1 MARGNIR
8 FTPGLLTQLGSF
20 GQGPANQQ
28 GAAGASM
35 LPPAQQFGPSGLGGM
50 FARNLGGLLGMDMRT
65 PQEKEQQLIEQQRQ
79 RLSQLDPNDPTAMS
93 ELIKAYA
100 VTDPA
105 RAIQLAAAERQRL
118 AAESKTQEEKALKG
132 KQEEG
137 RSLIFDVLMTADDVT
152 TPDVRRTV
160 ADLAQGYQVP
170 ASVITS
176 LYGAADK
183 GRKDK
188 EEAKKGKYT
197 EGSSYQ
203 TVDENGDIWNVQLM
217 NPKEEGQNVK
227 RIYTQ
232 IAGNE
237 LDEEGNVKTRPE
249 GETALA
255 STVGETPQ
263 ERRDAELKED
273 IRKQREGLWVEE
285 QAEARRAIEGSS
297 EALALTDQMINLL
310 TVGVE
315 STGGIANKAKSY
327 LAQTFGF
334 TTEELTNKA
343 LIVNIAGNQVLS
355 KIRLLGA
362 NPTEGER
369 DFLLQLGADI
379 KNDPKEVTQAKLAL
393 ARKVLSN
400 SLARQRAK
408 LNMTREQYEEAIQ
421 EGGALDFGFVNPYS
435 TEEGGIPSFE
445 EHFGLQKEKQRRKNV
460 NPRGR

>member
-1 MARGNIR
+1 M
-8 FTPGLLTQLGSF
+8 GLLDRIGAFERYKVSPTQGTSGLMT
-20 GQGPANQQ
+20 
-28 GAAGASM
+28 GAGRPMS
-35 LPPAQQFGPSGLGGM
+35 PFAQQA
-50 FARNLGGLLGMDMRT
+50 ARNIGGLLGMDMRT

-79 RLSQLDPNDPTAMS
+79 RLSQLDPNDPTAIA

-105 RAIQLAAAERQRL
+105 RAIQLAAGERKRL
-118 AAESKTQEEKALKG
+118 ASESKAQEEKALKI

-152 TPDVRRTV
+152 TSDVRRTV

-170 ASVITS
+170 ASVINS

-249 GETALA
+249 GESALA

-263 ERRDAELKED
+263 ERREAERKED
-273 IRKQREGLWVEE
+273 IRKKKEGLWVEE
-285 QAEARRAIEGSS
+285 QAEARNAIEGSA

-393 ARKVLSN
+393 ARQILSN
-400 SLARQRAK
+400 SLARHRAK
-408 LNMTREQYEEAIQ
+408 LNMTREEYEEAIQ

-435 TEEGGIPSFE
+435 TKEGGIPSFE
-445 EHFGLQKEKQRRKNV
+445 EHFGLQNEKKRRENV

>member
-1 MARGNIR
+1 MGLLDRIGAFDRYKVSPTQG
-8 FTPGLLTQLGSF
+8 TSGLLTGA
-20 GQGPANQQ
+20 GQPM
-28 GAAGASM
+28 S
-35 LPPAQQFGPSGLGGM
+35 PFAQQA
-50 FARNLGGLLGMDMRT
+50 ARNIGGLLGMDMRT

-79 RLSQLDPNDPTAMS
+79 RLSELDPNDPTAMS

-118 AAESKTQEEKALKG
+118 AAESKTQEEKTFKG

-170 ASVITS
+170 ASVINS

-203 TVDENGDIWNVQLM
+203 VIDENNDIWNVQLM
-217 NPKEEGQNVK
+217 NAKEEGQANK

-237 LDEEGNVKTRPE
+237 LDEEGNVKTAPF
-249 GETALA
+249 GDTALA
-255 STVGETPQ
+255 STVGETPA
-263 ERRDAELKED
+263 ERRQAELDKKLKEQ
-273 IRKQREGLWVEE
+273 KEGLWVEE

-435 TEEGGIPSFE
+435 TEEGIQSFE
-445 EHFGLQKEKQRRKNV
+445 DYFGVDNEKANKRQRRKNV

>member
-1 MARGNIR
+1 MGLLDRIGAFDRYKVSPTQG
-8 FTPGLLTQLGSF
+8 TSGLLTG
-20 GQGPANQQ
+20 
-28 GAAGASM
+28 
-35 LPPAQQFGPSGLGGM
+35 AQQPMSPFAQQA
-50 FARNLGGLLGMDMRT
+50 ARNIGGLLGMDMRT

-118 AAESKTQEEKALKG
+118 AAESKTKEEKTLKG
-132 KQEEG
+132 KVEEG

-203 TVDENGDIWNVQLM
+203 VSDENDDTWNVQLM
-217 NPKEEGQNVK
+217 NPKEEGQDVK

-237 LDEEGNVKTRPE
+237 LDKEGNVKTRPK
-249 GETALA
+249 GVTSLA
-255 STVGETPQ
+255 SPVGETPDEKSKRLAKQ
-263 ERRDAELKED
+263 KGDERKV
-273 IRKQREGLWVEE
+273 QLWVES
-285 QAEARRAIEGSS
+285 Q
-297 EALALTDQMINLL
+297 ALARNNVEGALDTLRLADEMINLL
-310 TVGVE
+310 SVGVE
-315 STGGIANKAKSY
+315 STGGIANAAKDFIISQFPG
-327 LAQTFGF
+327 L
-334 TTEELTNKA
+334 TTQEFVNKA
-343 LIVNIAGNQVLS
+343 MITNMAGRKVLENISA
-355 KIRLLGA
+355 LGA
-362 NPTEGER
+362 NPSEGER
-369 DFLLQLGADI
+369 DFIKSLEADMQNNPKAVNLAILQQARQVL
-379 KNDPKEVTQAKLAL
+379 KNQL
-393 ARKVLSN
+393 ARN
-400 SLARQRAK
+400 RYK
-408 LNMTREQYEEAIQ
+408 LTATQSEYEAALQ
-421 EGGALDFGFVNPYS
+421 EGGLLDFGFVNPYS
-435 TEEGGIPSFE
+435 KGKEERIPTLE
-445 EHFGLQKEKQRRKNV
+445 EWAASKQEDKPRRRNV

>member
-1 MARGNIR
+1 M
-8 FTPGLLTQLGSF
+8 GLLDRIGAFDRYKVSPTQGTSGLMT
-20 GQGPANQQ
+20 
-28 GAAGASM
+28 GAGRPMS
-35 LPPAQQFGPSGLGGM
+35 PFAQQA
-50 FARNLGGLLGMDMRT
+50 ARQIGGLLGQDMRT

-79 RLSQLDPNDPTAMS
+79 RLSELDPNDPTAMS

-203 TVDENGDIWNVQLM
+203 VIDENNDIWNVQLM
-217 NPKEEGQNVK
+217 NAKEEGQANK

-237 LDEEGNVKTRPE
+237 LDEKGNVKTSPF
-249 GETALA
+249 GDTALA
-255 STVGETPQ
+255 STVGETPAQ
-263 ERRDAELKED
+263 RREAELKKKLRQE
-273 IRKQREGLWVEE
+273 KESLWIEE
-285 QAEARRAIEGSS
+285 QADAREAIEGST

-408 LNMTREQYEEAIQ
+408 LNMTREDYEEAIQ

-435 TEEGGIPSFE
+435 TKEGGIPSFE
-445 EHFGLQKEKQRRKNV
+445 EHFGLQKEKQRRENV

>member
-1 MARGNIR
+1 MGLLDRIGAFDRYKVSPTQG
-8 FTPGLLTQLGSF
+8 TSGLLTG
-20 GQGPANQQ
+20 
-28 GAAGASM
+28 
-35 LPPAQQFGPSGLGGM
+35 AQQPMSP
-50 FARNLGGLLGMDMRT
+50 FAQQAARQIGGLLGMDMRT

-100 VTDPA
+100 ITDPA

>member
-1 MARGNIR
+1 MGLLDRIGAFDRYKVSPTQG
-8 FTPGLLTQLGSF
+8 TSGLLTGA
-20 GQGPANQQ
+20 GQPM
-28 GAAGASM
+28 S
-35 LPPAQQFGPSGLGGM
+35 PFAQQA
-50 FARNLGGLLGMDMRT
+50 ARNIGGLLGMDMRT

-79 RLSQLDPNDPTAMS
+79 RLSELDPNDPTAMS

-118 AAESKTQEEKALKG
+118 AAESKTQEEKTFKG

-170 ASVITS
+170 ASVINS

-203 TVDENGDIWNVQLM
+203 VIDENNDIWNVQLM
-217 NPKEEGQNVK
+217 NAKEEGQANK

-237 LDEEGNVKTRPE
+237 LDEEGNVKTAPF
-249 GETALA
+249 GDTALA
-255 STVGETPQ
+255 STVGETPA
-263 ERRDAELKED
+263 ERRQAELDKKLKEQ
-273 IRKQREGLWVEE
+273 KEGLWVEE

-435 TEEGGIPSFE
+435 TEEGIQSFE
-445 EHFGLQKEKQRRKNV
+445 DYFGVDNEKANKRRRRNNV

>member
-1 MARGNIR
+1 MGLLDRIGAFDRYKVSPTQG
-8 FTPGLLTQLGSF
+8 TSGLLT
-20 GQGPANQQ
+20 
-28 GAAGASM
+28 GAGRPMS
-35 LPPAQQFGPSGLGGM
+35 PFAQQA
-50 FARNLGGLLGMDMRT
+50 ARNIGGLLGQDMRT

-79 RLSQLDPNDPTAMS
+79 RLSELDPNDPTAMS

-100 VTDPA
+100 VTDPV

-118 AAESKTQEEKALKG
+118 AAESKTQEEKTFKG

-197 EGSSYQ
+197 EGSAYQ
-203 TVDENGDIWNVQLM
+203 VIDENNDIWNVQLM
-217 NPKEEGQNVK
+217 NAKEEGQANK

-237 LDEEGNVKTRPE
+237 LDEEGNVKTAPF
-249 GETALA
+249 GDTALA
-255 STVGETPQ
+255 STVGETPA
-263 ERRDAELKED
+263 ERRQAELDKKLKEQ
-273 IRKQREGLWVEE
+273 KEGLWVEE

-435 TEEGGIPSFE
+435 TEEGIQSFE
-445 EHFGLQKEKQRRKNV
+445 DYFGVDNEKANKRRRRNNV

>member
-1 MARGNIR
+1 MGLLDRIGAFDRYKVSPTQG
-8 FTPGLLTQLGSF
+8 TSGLLT
-20 GQGPANQQ
+20 
-28 GAAGASM
+28 GAGRPMS
-35 LPPAQQFGPSGLGGM
+35 PFAQQA
-50 FARNLGGLLGMDMRT
+50 ARNIGGLLGMDMRT

-79 RLSQLDPNDPTAMS
+79 RLSELDPNDPTAMS

-118 AAESKTQEEKALKG
+118 AAESKTQEEKTFKG

-203 TVDENGDIWNVQLM
+203 VIDENNDIWNVQLM
-217 NPKEEGQNVK
+217 NAKEEGQANK

-237 LDEEGNVKTRPE
+237 LDEEDNVKTAPF
-249 GETALA
+249 GDTALA
-255 STVGETPQ
+255 STVGETPA
-263 ERRDAELKED
+263 ERRQAELDKKLKEQ
-273 IRKQREGLWVEE
+273 KEGLWVEE

-435 TEEGGIPSFE
+435 TEEGIQSFE
-445 EHFGLQKEKQRRKNV
+445 DYFGVDNEKANKRQRRKNV

>member
-1 MARGNIR
+1 MGLLERTGVLDR
-8 FTPGLLTQLGSF
+8 YKVSPTQGTSGLLT
-20 GQGPANQQ
+20 GQPAL
-28 GAAGASM
+28 S
-35 LPPAQQFGPSGLGGM
+35 PFAQQAARQIGG
-50 FARNLGGLLGMDMRT
+50 ALGMDMRT

-79 RLSQLDPNDPTAMS
+79 RLSELDPNDPTAMS

-118 AAESKTQEEKALKG
+118 AAESKTQEEKTFKG

-170 ASVITS
+170 ASVINS

-203 TVDENGDIWNVQLM
+203 VIDENNDIWNVQLM
-217 NPKEEGQNVK
+217 NAKEEGQANK

-237 LDEEGNVKTRPE
+237 LDEEDNLKTAPF
-249 GETALA
+249 GDTALA
-255 STVGETPQ
+255 STVGETPA
-263 ERRDAELKED
+263 ERRQAELDKKLKEQ
-273 IRKQREGLWVEE
+273 KEGLWVEE

-393 ARKVLSN
+393 ARKVLSDLF
-400 SLARQRAK
+400 SK
-408 LNMTREQYEEAIQ
+408 IVCT
-421 EGGALDFGFVNPYS
+421 
-435 TEEGGIPSFE
+435 
-445 EHFGLQKEKQRRKNV
+445 K
-460 NPRGR
+460 

>member
-1 MARGNIR
+1 
-8 FTPGLLTQLGSF
+8 
-20 GQGPANQQ
+20 
-28 GAAGASM
+28 M